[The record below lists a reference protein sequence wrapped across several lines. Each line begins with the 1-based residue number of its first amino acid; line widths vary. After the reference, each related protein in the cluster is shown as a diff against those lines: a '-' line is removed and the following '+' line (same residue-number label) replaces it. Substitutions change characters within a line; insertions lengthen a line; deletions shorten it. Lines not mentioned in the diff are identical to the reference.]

1 MRTGIFT
8 LDKSHLEMMDTELP
22 NYVVDRAADTGY
34 FTIGAVV
41 TEDDEELLVGAAQF
55 YINIT
60 EEGECFAEVIYVYV
74 KDDYRREGI
83 GAKLLER
90 VSRIL
95 KKSGVNTSMTLIPA
109 SVKSVLKY
117 EMSNEEIESFFKDSS
132 YIALSEGMAAY
143 SSTLFDIFPKLDEK
157 QVKRFVRLTNR

>member
-8 LDKSHLEMMDTELP
+8 LDKTHLEMMNTQLP
-22 NYVVDRAADTGY
+22 DYVVDRAADMGY

-41 TEDDEELLVGAAQF
+41 TEDDEEMLVGAAQF

-60 EEGECFAEVIYVYV
+60 EEGECFAEIIYVYV
-74 KDDYRREGI
+74 REDYRREGI

-109 SVKSVLKY
+109 SVRSTLQY
-117 EMSNEEIESFFKDSS
+117 ELSPEEIESFFKDSS
-132 YIALSEGMAAY
+132 YIAMSEGMAAY
-143 SSTLFDIFPKLDEK
+143 SSVLFDVFPKLDEN